1 MSTYY
6 RLEPFNGSEAA
17 LSNLFDNVLDAIEDV
32 VADVYGGST
41 SYSISYTS
49 TIEDFTKRYAKNIES
64 HALYG
69 KFPCKRSEYSITV
82 DWSEL
87 LDHMHKNI
95 MDIAFVFSD
104 GTLSKGRD
112 YAFKV
117 DGFAIINFRHHTW
130 IVRESELEETIKNL

>member
-1 MSTYY
+1 MDYK
-6 RLEPFNGSEAA
+6 LVPFDGSMTE
-17 LSNLFDNVLDAIEDV
+17 LNSVIKRVMETVEDL

-41 SYSISYTS
+41 CYTVDYES
-49 TIEDFTKRYAKNIES
+49 TIEDFTKRYAKGIES
-64 HALYG
+64 HSLYG
-69 KFPCKRSEYSITV
+69 KFPCKRSEYSITA

-104 GTLSKGRD
+104 GTVSKGRD

-117 DGFAIINFRHHTW
+117 DGFTIINFRSHTW